1 MRNLSRENSIV
12 LWKRMV
18 VQIQISKDS
27 VMMKMLLQSCH
38 FTWKGGNWTVHWH
51 YQSILRQ
58 QNKAAHDIINSAM
71 YWTHTY
77 KIMYTRVV
85 KSKLSYP
92 EHSDNESWCF
102 SFSRRASLYNHIPFF
117 PGMFVS
123 EIELERSSPTYDIL
137 YLLKILEGINRFRF
151 HLISRERERAFGEGR
166 EDNLAKLNVVVSNVP
181 QNEFVS
187 SKLTEKL
194 KWLMRDPL
202 VVSVGAMPSW
212 CTQLMTY
219 CPFIWFRSQI
229 EELSSGCFRLIS
241 S

>member
-1 MRNLSRENSIV
+1 
-12 LWKRMV
+12 
-18 VQIQISKDS
+18 
-27 VMMKMLLQSCH
+27 
-38 FTWKGGNWTVHWH
+38 
-51 YQSILRQ
+51 
-58 QNKAAHDIINSAM
+58 M

-92 EHSDNESWCF
+92 EHSDNDSWCF

-187 SKLTEKL
+187 NKLTEKL
-194 KWLMRDPL
+194 KWPMRDPL
-202 VVSVGAMPSW
+202 AVSVGAMPSW
-212 CTQLMTY
+212 CTQLMTC
-219 CPFIWFRSQI
+219 CPFIWFRSQT
-229 EELSSGCFRLIS
+229 EVLSSGCFRPIS